1 MHTWKHIDFHI
12 TYTAQC
18 VHVTFYVAI
27 IIQDS
32 WACGTWRHV
41 ASCLCSPWMH
51 MSAVWGCSV
60 DVRSGSCSA
69 LATAPPSSASGPHP
83 GVSAQQLKPPET
95 ETCLESPAA
104 VKKRRTLRE
113 NSAISILL
121 AMWWTDIRECGV
133 RYMTEANEVF
143 TITQGQR
150 RKMLRFIE
158 VKIYSMLCWYDGV
171 IVYSMYFYLHYTP
184 PIILQGMLSV
194 IICYLCS

>member
-1 MHTWKHIDFHI
+1 MSKWLLRKRFFSDTSPHKKRSPKDLRTKLCTPGNILSYHIHI
-12 TYTAQC
+12 KC
-18 VHVTFYVAI
+18 VHLTFYVAI
-27 IIQDS
+27 KIQDS

-51 MSAVWGCSV
+51 ILAVWGCSV
-60 DVRSGSCSA
+60 DAISVSCSA

-83 GVSAQQLKPPET
+83 GPSVQQLKPPET

-133 RYMTEANEVF
+133 CYMTD
-143 TITQGQR
+143 
-150 RKMLRFIE
+150 RKQ
-158 VKIYSMLCWYDGV
+158 IYSSSYHKDR
-171 IVYSMYFYLHYTP
+171 
-184 PIILQGMLSV
+184 QER
-194 IICYLCS
+194 CSDLLK